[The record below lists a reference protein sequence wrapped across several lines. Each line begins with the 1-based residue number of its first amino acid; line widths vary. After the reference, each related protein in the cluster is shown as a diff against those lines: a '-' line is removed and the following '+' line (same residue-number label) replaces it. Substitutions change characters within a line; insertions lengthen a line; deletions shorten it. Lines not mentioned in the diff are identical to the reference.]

1 MSFSPFSSFSSFSCQ
16 AAVGLVKQGVEWE
29 IAFFDFVDSFRREAN
44 GANKAILL
52 DAPDTTGDIRLDAL
66 LRSMVMYLCDEAGI
80 AIPAWA
86 SERLWLPTPWFV
98 CGLSRLYSF
107 SLVETP
113 IRFKQNNIFVLSNFM
128 NRV

>member
-1 MSFSPFSSFSSFSCQ
+1 MAFSPHSAFSLSCKE
-16 AAVGLVKQGVEWE
+16 ATNLVKQGVEWE
-29 IAFFDFVDSFRREAN
+29 IAFFDIVDSFRRETNDAAKN
-44 GANKAILL
+44 DLL
-52 DAPDTTGDIRLDAL
+52 AKPEPTGDMRLDAL

-128 NRV
+128 DRV